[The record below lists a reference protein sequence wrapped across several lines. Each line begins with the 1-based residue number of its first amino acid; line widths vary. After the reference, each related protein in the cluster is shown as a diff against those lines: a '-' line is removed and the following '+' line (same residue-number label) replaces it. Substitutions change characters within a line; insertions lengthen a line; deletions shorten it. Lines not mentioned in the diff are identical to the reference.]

1 MITNQQPEQWVKF
14 AWSIEDGD
22 YTYMDIWML
31 PAQEWQSLTPAM
43 IEARQMQQYN
53 AWRAYLQNP
62 GA

>member
-1 MITNQQPEQWVKF
+1 MITNQSPEQWVKF
-14 AWSIEDGD
+14 AWVIEDGD
-22 YTYMDIWML
+22 YTYMDTWFV
-31 PAQEWQSLTPAM
+31 PAQEWQALTPAT